1 MADQLTYSHP
11 ISRIVL
17 ASSSPR
23 RKELVAAMDLSL
35 PVSILSADVEE
46 WIDPSWSSGQAVQE
60 LALRKGRAVKER
72 LGKEDGSA
80 LSDLIIAADTIVVLD
95 GKPLGKPDNEAHAR
109 EMLTALQGRW
119 HEVYTG
125 VACLPTAYG
134 EHTVCHRLT
143 KVHMKP
149 LSQDHISRYIATGE
163 PNDKAGGYGIQGLGS
178 MFIHEIKGCYFNV
191 VGLPVSL
198 LADMLKRYGIEAY

>member
-1 MADQLTYSHP
+1 MTDQLAYSHP

-46 WIDPSWSSGQAVQE
+46 WIDPSWSSEQAVQE
-60 LALRKGRAVKER
+60 LAIRKGNAVRDRLRKQ
-72 LGKEDGSA
+72 DGPVS
-80 LSDLIIAADTIVVLD
+80 SDLVIAADTIVVLD
-95 GKPLGKPDNEAHAR
+95 GIPLGKPEDDGHAR

-125 VACLPTAYG
+125 VACLPTASG
-134 EHTVCHRLT
+134 EDTVCHRLT

-149 LSQDHISRYIATGE
+149 LSQDNISRYIATGE
-163 PNDKAGGYGIQGLGS
+163 PRDKAGGYGIQGLGS
-178 MFIHEIKGCYFNV
+178 MFIHEIEGCYFNV

-198 LADMLKRYGIEAY
+198 LSDMLRRYGIEAY